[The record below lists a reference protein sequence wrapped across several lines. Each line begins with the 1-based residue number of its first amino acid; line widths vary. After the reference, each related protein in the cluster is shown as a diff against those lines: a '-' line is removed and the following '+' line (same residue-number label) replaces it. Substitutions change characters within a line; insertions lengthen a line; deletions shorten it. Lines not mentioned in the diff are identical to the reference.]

1 MKIRLAPPT
10 QAANPQAQAASLY
23 SYLYRMT
30 EQLNVALNSLTADNF
45 AEAEKE
51 ALQVSGTTGMTGKA
65 EATVGKAAD
74 ALKAL
79 IIKTADSIQSEMD
92 VLQAT
97 LEGDY
102 VSNST
107 FGTYQEAVSNEIT
120 ATATSVVQSYD
131 FASQLTTL
139 GNLINA
145 AQADADALDTYNVT
159 TSQYIKTGLLYF
171 DDDLIPRYG
180 VAVGENLTTVEVNGE
195 IVIERAGLAA
205 TFTSDRLSF
214 WQNSVEV
221 AYISNNT
228 LFIREA
234 TILTNLNIGNWVI
247 DTSYGWA
254 LRWAG
259 EE

>member
-1 MKIRLAPPT
+1 MKIRLAPPSQT
-10 QAANPQAQAASLY
+10 SNPQEQVKSLY

-30 EQLNVALNSLTADNF
+30 EQLNVALNSLTSDNF
-45 AEAEKE
+45 AESEKE

-65 EATVGKAAD
+65 EATVGKTAD

-79 IIKTADSIQSEMD
+79 IIKTADSIQAEMEA
-92 VLQAT
+92 LQ
-97 LEGDY
+97 LSFEGDY
-102 VSNST
+102 VANST
-107 FGTYQEAVSNEIT
+107 FGTYKEQVSNDIT
-120 ATATSVVQSYD
+120 AGATAVVQSYD
-131 FASQLTTL
+131 FASQLTAL
-139 GNLINA
+139 GDLINGV
-145 AQADADALDTYNVT
+145 QSDADALGSYNVT

-171 DDDLIPRYG
+171 DDGIIPRYG

-195 IVIERAGLAA
+195 TVIERAGLAA

-247 DTSYGWA
+247 DTSYGFA